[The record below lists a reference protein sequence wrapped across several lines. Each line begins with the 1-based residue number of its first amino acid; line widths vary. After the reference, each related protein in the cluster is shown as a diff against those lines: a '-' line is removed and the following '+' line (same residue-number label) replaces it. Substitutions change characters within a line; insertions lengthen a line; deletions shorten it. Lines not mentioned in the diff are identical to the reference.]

1 VNEDLESIQEARR
14 LVEAAYTAFQKFEH
28 FTEEQVERILLE
40 ISRVGITNAESLA
53 KMAVDETGYGT
64 VEHKTLK
71 NLFCARDVYN
81 AIQPM
86 KTVGIVNEDR
96 EKKILEIA
104 SPIGVIAAIIPSTNP
119 TSTTI
124 YKALIAL
131 KGRNAIVF
139 SPHPSAVKCIN
150 ETARLIAEAA
160 ERAGAPLGTVSC
172 MRGSTIEGAQE
183 LMKHKR
189 TSLILATGGPGLVK
203 AAYSAGKPAFG
214 VGPGNVPTY
223 IERTADVPKAVR
235 DILTGKTFDNGT
247 LCSSEQ
253 SIVCDEAVRD
263 AVLHELK
270 HQGAY
275 CCSLDEKAR
284 LERVIQTPRRTL
296 NTKIV
301 GKSAAV
307 IAEMAGIR
315 VPSGTRAIVAEA
327 DGVGPEYPI
336 SMEKL
341 SPLLGFYVVKDWREG
356 CEKCIEILSFGGLGH
371 TLSLHTK
378 DDRIVREF
386 GLKKPAFRI
395 CVNTPAAL
403 GAVGY
408 TTNLF
413 PAMTLGCGAQGN
425 NITSDN
431 ISPLHLINLK
441 RVAYGVRD
449 VSEAKPMSSTKSSMM
464 TKTVAVSTLVPTP
477 SAPPPPAPTRTNS
490 RRATIEDVVD
500 RWLGNRSHS
509 PVRDVAPDVPLS
521 AVVPVSTVVA
531 PPLSSYSQL
540 TPSAMKPEAQRPKA
554 APAPAAFVSEDD
566 VRTAI
571 QKNSRIIVGKKTIV
585 TPSARDL
592 AGSNDVFVQEGE

>member
-1 VNEDLESIQEARR
+1 LEKFVDQDLQSVQGARSLLKSAHEAW
-14 LVEAAYTAFQKFEH
+14 QKFEH
-28 FTEEQVERILLE
+28 FTEDQVERILLE
-40 ISRVGITNAESLA
+40 ISKAGIANAEPLA
-53 KMAVDETGYGT
+53 EMAVEETGYGT

-71 NLFCARDVYN
+71 NLFCADDVYR
-81 AIQPM
+81 AIRPM
-86 KTVGIVNEDR
+86 KTVGIVNEDK
-96 EKKILEIA
+96 EKKVFEVA

-119 TSTTI
+119 TSTAI

-139 SPHPSAVKCIN
+139 SPHPSAAKCIN
-150 ETARLIAEAA
+150 ETARLIADAA
-160 ERAGAPLGTVSC
+160 ERAGAPRGVISC
-172 MRGSTIEGAQE
+172 MKLSTMEGTQE
-183 LMKHKR
+183 LMKHEL
-189 TSLILATGGPGLVK
+189 TSLILATGGTGLVR

-223 IERTADVPKAVR
+223 IEKTADVPKAVR
-235 DILTGKTFDNGT
+235 DILTGKCFDNGT

-253 SIVCDEAVRD
+253 SIICDEVVKD
-263 AVLHELK
+263 SVLAELK
-270 HQGAY
+270 KQGAHV
-275 CCSLDEKAR
+275 CNPQEKTQ
-284 LERVIQTPRRTL
+284 LERTIQTPRRTL

-301 GKSAAV
+301 GKSAV
-307 IAEMAGIR
+307 KIAEIAGFS
-315 VPSGTRAIVAEA
+315 VPASTRALVAHA

-341 SPLLGFYVVKDWREG
+341 SPTLGFYVVKDWQEG
-356 CEKCIEILSFGGLGH
+356 CAKCIEILNFGGLGH

-378 DDRIVREF
+378 DDHVVREF

-413 PAMTLGCGAQGN
+413 PSMTLGCGAAGG

-449 VSEAKPMSSTKSSMM
+449 VA
-464 TKTVAVSTLVPTP
+464 
-477 SAPPPPAPTRTNS
+477 APPPKVASVASATAGSSRSTIEQVVDQWLGRRTPTSPAPPSPSGIGTS
-490 RRATIEDVVD
+490 REARQGEGQPATI
-500 RWLGNRSHS
+500 S
-509 PVRDVAPDVPLS
+509 AP
-521 AVVPVSTVVA
+521 VA
-531 PPLSSYSQL
+531 PPLSSYKEL
-540 TPSAMKPEAQRPKA
+540 EPPKPKA
-554 APAPAAFVSEDD
+554 EKKDPKPVGFVCEDD

-571 QKNSRIIVGKKTIV
+571 RSNSKIVIGKKTII
-585 TPSARDL
+585 TPSAREL
-592 AGSNDVFVQEGE
+592 AESGDVFVLADS